1 MPETKRCIALFL
13 DGTWNTVTSNTNV
26 WRLRSLCEDNYSQLV
41 YYNAGVGTQYGE
53 KLRGGMFGFGLDQ
66 EVIDAYEWLIQH
78 YSTGDEL
85 FIFGFS
91 RGAYTARS
99 LSGLISKCGLLQ
111 AGAPL
116 GVGQLYDRYRRGIG
130 IRTIRELVSAKNKA
144 NASFSVEESWMLEYS
159 APIAI
164 KFIGVWDTVGA
175 LGVPFG
181 NIPIISRSNYKF
193 LETDLRINNDN
204 AYHALAIDEHRKDFA
219 PTLWT
224 KTVKTNSGSYPPRSI
239 ESVEQ
244 RWFVGAHANVGGG
257 YPSDFLA
264 QIPLKWLMSKAII
277 HGLSFQRDVVIG
289 GNENSAPIAD
299 SYRDSFCGLYRFL
312 RRPYYRPIGCGP
324 LVDAHSGD
332 VTTTIN
338 ETIDVSVFDRWRKD
352 SAYRPQNLM
361 AWARGNEVNVESLQQ
376 SIRADQPATAVPD
389 AATMPAAPP
398 TPGSIL
404 EKG

>member
-1 MPETKRCIALFL
+1 MPETKTRIALFL
-13 DGTWNTVTSNTNV
+13 DGTWNTITSNTNV
-26 WRLRSLCEDNYSQLV
+26 WRLKSLCRKDGSQLV
-41 YYNAGVGTQYGE
+41 YYSAGVGTQYGE

-66 EVIDAYEWLIQH
+66 EVIDAYEWLIQN
-78 YSTGDEL
+78 YNTGDEL

-99 LSGLISKCGLLQ
+99 VSGLISKCGLLQ

-130 IRTIRELVSAKNKA
+130 IKTIRELVSAEKNNA
-144 NASFSVEESWMLEYS
+144 NASLSIEESWMLKYS
-159 APIAI
+159 APVPIR
-164 KFIGVWDTVGA
+164 FIGVWDTVGA

-204 AYHALAIDEHRKDFA
+204 AYHALAIDEHRRDFA

-224 KTVKTNSGSYPPRSI
+224 KTVKKNEESYPPRPI

-257 YPSDFLA
+257 YPNDGLA

-277 HGLSFQRDVVIG
+277 HGLSFQRDVVIDG
-289 GNENSAPIAD
+289 DENNAAIAD
-299 SYRDSFCGLYRFL
+299 SYKDTFYGIYRVL
-312 RRPYYRPIGCGP
+312 RRRYYRPIGCGP
-324 LVDAHSGD
+324 IVETHSGN

-338 ETIDVSVFDRWRKD
+338 ETIDSSVFDRWQRD
-352 SAYRPQNLM
+352 SGYRPQNLI
-361 AWARGNEVNVESLQQ
+361 AWAKDHEVKIESLRQ
-376 SIRADQPATAVPD
+376 SIRADRPSTVV
-389 AATMPAAPP
+389 PAAAP
-398 TPGSIL
+398 TGST
-404 EKG
+404 